1 MLRKLR
7 EFEYYEASTVPEV
20 ISLLNQHGKAA
31 KLLAGG
37 TDLLV
42 NMKERGLSPKC
53 LVNIKSVPGLSY
65 IRFDETEGLRIGAL
79 TTIREIETSPL
90 IREKFPCLHEGAK
103 SLGSLQI
110 RNRATIGGNL
120 CNASPSADTAPP
132 LLVLDAKVR
141 IVGARGERLVP
152 LEKFFV
158 GPGLSVLDNEILT
171 EIIVPAS
178 SQHAQGVYLSISRRE
193 AVDLALVGVAIVAR
207 KDEKEGRWKDVR
219 VALGAVAP
227 TPIRAY
233 ETEKILEGN
242 EFHQGVIEKAAR
254 IACEEA
260 QPISDVRA
268 SEWYRCEMV
277 KVLFQRALEQ
287 TIKNMAGR
295 QSR

>member
-20 ISLLNQHGKAA
+20 ISLLNQYGKAA
-31 KLLAGG
+31 KPLAGG

-42 NMKERGLSPKC
+42 NMKEGGLSPKC
-53 LVNIKSVPGLSY
+53 LVNIKTVPGLGY
-65 IRFDETEGLRIGAL
+65 IRFDETDGLRIGAL

-103 SLGSLQI
+103 SLGSVQI

-120 CNASPSADTAPP
+120 SNASPSADTAPP
-132 LLVLDAKVR
+132 LLVLDATVR

-152 LEKFFV
+152 LEQFFV

-178 SQHAQGVYLSISRRE
+178 SQHSRGVYLSISRRE
-193 AVDLALVGVAIVAR
+193 AVDLALVGVAIVAK
-207 KDEKEGRWKDVR
+207 KDEKEARWKDIR
-219 VALGAVAP
+219 IALGAVAP
-227 TPIRAY
+227 TPIRAHQ
-233 ETEKILEGN
+233 TEKILEGN
-242 EFHQGVIEKAAR
+242 EFQQGLIEKAASV
-254 IACEEA
+254 ACEEA
-260 QPISDVRA
+260 RPISDVRA

-277 KVLFQRALEQ
+277 KVLFKRAVEQ

-295 QSR
+295 RSI